1 MKTIL
6 CIHVYM
12 HQTYIWLLW
21 NRWNYYNISSLN
33 QSTGYQCIYVQ
44 FGLLINSKYIA
55 WFSYMSIVIQIMLQC
70 VHLCASYKCWEYC
83 DTVNGRLTRYVIFFS
98 STILGWK
105 AFAHE
110 ENSQLPEAEENAYKV
125 NVKFCKFLFSRFFG
139 VRTVSS
145 WQCM

>member
-6 CIHVYM
+6 CIYASDLHLAAMKQMKLLQYFFFESVYWVSV
-12 HQTYIWLLW
+12 YICTIW
-21 NRWNYYNISSLN
+21 
-33 QSTGYQCIYVQ
+33 
-44 FGLLINSKYIA
+44 FINKLKIHSVIQLHEY
-55 WFSYMSIVIQIMLQC
+55 IQIMLQC